1 MTLRGPITLGKHPS
15 RTILRPVAIHVI
27 QMTVA
32 LLVCLSGLG
41 QATTTRAQEGVTVR
55 PGPLA
60 LEIEAGSTGAMDIL
74 VEDVTDL
81 YAFEF
86 EITFDPTLVEVV
98 DADPDKAGVQIETG
112 DFLSPDWLLSNT
124 VDNDKGTITYALCQ
138 INPSPPQS
146 GDGVLAIITWR
157 SKGAG
162 TSPLHFAHLLLAAPG
177 GVEIPANA
185 EDGQIA
191 IAAAGAPPAATPAP
205 AATRTAPP
213 TPLPPTSTPISAP
226 APPTPTLA
234 ATTIPPTSTPSATAV
249 LEGTEQPAA
258 TPTQVPPGTAT
269 PTDVPMPTSTSLP
282 TATLAR
288 ERTETPPPTMIV
300 IQPTS
305 TAVSV
310 AAAQPEP
317 TEEAA
322 SLTPSPPTPNRPSGS
337 SGIPTSS
344 LMYIA
349 IACVVTA
356 LSAWAFAWVLWRRK

>member
-1 MTLRGPITLGKHPS
+1 MTLRGPITLGKQPG
-15 RTILRPVAIHVI
+15 RTIFRPVAIHVI

-41 QATTTRAQEGVTVR
+41 QAATSRAQEGVTVR
-55 PGPLA
+55 PDPLS
-60 LEIEAGSTGAMDIL
+60 LEIGTGGTGTVDIL

-81 YAFEF
+81 YALEF

-98 DADPDKAGVQIETG
+98 DADPGKQGVQIEAG
-112 DFLSPDWLLSNT
+112 DFLSPDWLLNNT
-124 VDNDKGTITYALCQ
+124 ADNDNGTIAFALCQ

-177 GVEIPANA
+177 GVEIPASA
-185 EDGQIA
+185 ENGQIA
-191 IAAAGAPPAATPAP
+191 VMSAQAPRAN
-205 AATRTAPP
+205 TRT
-213 TPLPPTSTPISAP
+213 
-226 APPTPTLA
+226 PTPTATPTGTPNSLA
-234 ATTIPPTSTPSATAV
+234 PMSTLTATPIPPTSTPPATAV
-249 LEGTEQPAA
+249 LEGTEPPAA
-258 TPTQVPPGTAT
+258 TPTPVPPSTAT
-269 PTDVPMPTSTSLP
+269 PTDVPAPTSTSLP
-282 TATLAR
+282 TATPAR
-288 ERTETPPPTMIV
+288 EGTGTPPPTMIV
-300 IQPTS
+300 IQPAS

-322 SLTPSPPTPNRPSGS
+322 SPTPSPPTPNRSSGS

-344 LMYIA
+344 LAYIA

-356 LSAWAFAWVLWRRK
+356 LGAWAFAWVLWRRK